1 MELVDGKIIMTEDE
15 HTELSTYLVARFKK
29 YKLSNHGILPM
40 ESFLD
45 QQIRR
50 NLALSRIP
58 GDGGSGRFLFGDK
71 NFWIELRE
79 QLGNNLKVQSKI
91 EIASEDPL
99 QLNISFRF
107 EERDRNIID

>member
-45 QQIRR
+45 QQVRR